1 MDEYTTSETDDF
13 EDLRRRLAAAGAAP
27 LDPAVAA
34 RTQARLS
41 CARPSPRPRIP
52 RKLVLVATTVG
63 FVLGSVGLAAA
74 DTLPD
79 SVQEAA
85 HDALAKVGMHV
96 PAGHDRYNDPVVC
109 PGGPYKNHGEYV
121 RTHTD
126 DLDAGATPCG
136 KPVKSTK
143 SGDDATGDQARPD
156 DDETG
161 PPPWAHGK
169 NASKGKSDKAGKDR
183 DDREKTDASDEE
195 GPGDADPDDSQ
206 APSDAPEPSV
216 APTTIAPSPT
226 AEPDGATTTVATSS
240 ATTTSVPE

>member
-1 MDEYTTSETDDF
+1 MDEYTASETDDF

-41 CARPSPRPRIP
+41 GARPSPRPRIP
-52 RKLVLVATTVG
+52 RKLVLVAATVG

-85 HDALAKVGMHV
+85 HDALAQVGMHV
-96 PAGHDRYNDPVVC
+96 PPGHDRYNDPVVC

-121 RTHTD
+121 RTHKD
-126 DLDAGATPCG
+126 DPDAGATPCG
-136 KPVKSTK
+136 KPVKSTA
-143 SGDDATGDQARPD
+143 SGDDATGDQARPG

-161 PPPWAHGK
+161 PPPWAHGNK
-169 NASKGKSDKAGKDR
+169 ASNGKKKAGKDR
-183 DDREKTDASDEE
+183 DDREKNDASDEE
-195 GPGDADPDDSQ
+195 GPGDADPDASP
-206 APSDAPEPSV
+206 APMEAPETSV

-226 AEPDGATTTVATSS
+226 AEPYGATTTVATSI